1 MMMMMMMNRYGCRF
15 ENGRRKSNFDC
26 TMCRRNDDCI
36 YGEISWEERMMYLMY
51 FEASKSWISWL
62 WMKVFLRIIPEVR
75 TKLTKIFKL

>member
-51 FEASKSWISWL
+51 FEASKKIY
-62 WMKVFLRIIPEVR
+62 
-75 TKLTKIFKL
+75 KLDKLVMDEGIFEDYPGGEN